1 MEKYHVLPDQDE
13 WKVEREDAS
22 RASFR
27 SGTKKEAVSRG
38 IEIARNKKGALYIHG
53 QDGRIQEERSYD

>member
-1 MEKYHVLPDQDE
+1 MDKYHLLPDDDG

-27 SGTKKEAVSRG
+27 AKTKKEALGRA
-38 IEIARNKKGALYIHG
+38 IEIARNKKAALYIHG
-53 QDGRIQEERSYD
+53 QDGKIQEERSYD